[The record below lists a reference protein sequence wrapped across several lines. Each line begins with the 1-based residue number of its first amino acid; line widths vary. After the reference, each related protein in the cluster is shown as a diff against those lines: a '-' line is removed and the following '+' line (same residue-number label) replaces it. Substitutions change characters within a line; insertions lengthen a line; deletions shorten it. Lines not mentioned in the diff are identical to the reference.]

1 MPSQDFT
8 QIPIIDISS
17 PTPQTLSNLR
27 TALTQI
33 GFLYISN
40 HSVSTSTITSLIN
53 ILPDLFA
60 LSPQAKQE
68 IALENSPHFLGYS
81 AAGTETT
88 AGQTDLREQVELA
101 TELGRA
107 PDGAPLYDGLR
118 GPNQWPSGLPELK
131 GVVTRYIEEL
141 TLLGERFLRLVA
153 KALDLPDDIFFS
165 YLSDQH
171 RLKLVHYPASTTSS
185 QGVGPHKDSSGWWT
199 FLLQAS
205 PQVNGLQVLNKSG
218 SWIDVPAIPDTFVVN
233 IGQAFEVVTNGVCKA
248 TAHRVLSSP
257 EERFSV
263 PFFQGVRRDLT
274 RDEAV
279 TLLKEHFERWGE
291 GEEAGEAGAVDN
303 PFFIKM
309 ALELPARR
317 RFTARSGNV
326 YSYIYIP
333 PTSQST
339 TLLFLHGFPS
349 TLTDWV
355 HQIRHFSSEGY
366 GVVAPD
372 LLGYGESSK
381 PSDANAYRLK
391 PMGDE
396 VIELLDHLSLKTIV
410 GIGHDFGATLLS
422 RMATYHPSRWE
433 ALVFL
438 AVGPPKLGTP
448 FDVDMINIMTKQYL
462 GYEMLGYIPWLADFT
477 SQDILEKNVEAAMS
491 LVFCRDREEWETW
504 FHPLGKMEEF
514 ARQDRRLPIAS
525 WYTDDLQKAHL
536 KAFGSNDGYKGVCRW
551 YRMWKD
557 NLFAP
562 DEQGF
567 EDFHISQPVL
577 FIVPSEPEQSATQQ
591 QQMLSSWAPNLQTVK
606 LNTSHWIHIQ
616 APSST
621 NTTIQ
626 NFLTSRRE
634 T

>member
-8 QIPIIDISS
+8 QIPVIDISS

-27 TALTQI
+27 TALTEI

-40 HSVSTSTITSLIN
+40 HSVPTSTITSLIN
-53 ILPDLFA
+53 ILPELFS
-60 LSPQAKQE
+60 LPPEAKQE

-88 AGQTDLREQVELA
+88 AGKADLREQVELA
-101 TELGRA
+101 TELERA

-153 KALDLPDDIFFS
+153 QALDLPEEIFFS

-233 IGQAFEVVTNGVCKA
+233 IGQAFEVVTNGYI
-248 TAHRVLSSP
+248 
-257 EERFSV
+257 
-263 PFFQGVRRDLT
+263 
-274 RDEAV
+274 
-279 TLLKEHFERWGE
+279 
-291 GEEAGEAGAVDN
+291 N
-303 PFFIKM
+303 M
-309 ALELPARR
+309 ALELPARQK
-317 RFTARSGNV
+317 FTAHSGNV
-326 YSYIYIP
+326 YSCIFIP
-333 PTSQST
+333 PTAQST

-355 HQIRHFSSEGY
+355 HQIQHFSSEGY
-366 GVVAPD
+366 GVVALD
-372 LLGYGESSK
+372 LLGYGASSK
-381 PSDANAYRLK
+381 PTDVNAYRLK
-391 PMGDE
+391 PMSDE
-396 VIELLDHLSLKTIV
+396 VIELLDHLDLKTVV

-422 RMATYHPSRWE
+422 RMAAYHPSRWE

-438 AVGPPKLGTP
+438 AVGPPRLGTP
-448 FDVDMINIMTKQYL
+448 FDVDMINTMTKQFL
-462 GYEMLGYIPWLADFT
+462 GYEMLGYVPWLADYR
-477 SQDILEKNVEAAMS
+477 SQELLEKNAEATMS
-491 LVFCRDREEWETW
+491 LMFCRDREEWETW
-504 FHPLGKMEEF
+504 FHPVGKMEEF
-514 ARQDRRLPIAS
+514 VREDRRLPIAL
-525 WYTDDLQKAHL
+525 WYTEDLQKAHL
-536 KAFGSNDGYKGVCRW
+536 KAFGSHDGYKGVCRW

-577 FIVPSEPEQSATQQ
+577 FIVPSEPEQSAAQQ
-591 QQMLSSWAPNLQTVK
+591 QQMLSSWTPNLQTVK

-616 APSST
+616 APSET

>member
-17 PTPQTLSNLR
+17 PTPQTLSHLR

-40 HSVSTSTITSLIN
+40 HSVPTSTITALIN

-60 LSPQAKQE
+60 LSPSAKQE

-88 AGQTDLREQVELA
+88 AGKTDLREQVELA
-101 TELGRA
+101 TELERA
-107 PDGAPLYDGLR
+107 PDDAPLYDGLR

-131 GVVTRYIEEL
+131 HVVTRYIEEM

-248 TAHRVLSSP
+248 TTHRVLSSP

-274 RDEAV
+274 RHEAM
-279 TLLKEHFERWGE
+279 TSLKEHFERWGE
-291 GEEAGEAGAVDN
+291 GEEA
-303 PFFIKM
+303 
-309 ALELPARR
+309 
-317 RFTARSGNV
+317 ARSGNV
-326 YSYIYIP
+326 YSYIFIP

-349 TLTDWV
+349 TLTDWT
-355 HQIRHFSSEGY
+355 HQIQHFSSEGY
-366 GVVAPD
+366 GVAALD

-381 PSDANAYRLK
+381 PTDVNAYRLK
-391 PMGDE
+391 PMGDD
-396 VIELLDHLSLKTIV
+396 VIELLDHLNLKTIV

-422 RMATYHPSRWE
+422 RMAAYYPSRWE
-433 ALVFL
+433 AIVFL

-448 FDVDMINIMTKQYL
+448 FDVDMINTMTKQFL

-477 SQDILEKNVEAAMS
+477 SQEILEKNAEAAMS

-514 ARQDRRLPIAS
+514 VRQDRRLPIAS
-525 WYTDDLQKAHL
+525 WYTQEMQKAHI
-536 KAFGSNDGYKGVCRW
+536 KAFGSEYGYKGVCRW

-557 NLFAP
+557 NLFAA

-591 QQMLSSWAPNLQTVK
+591 QQMISSWAPNLQTIK

-621 NTTIQ
+621 NATIQ
-626 NFLTSRRE
+626 NFLTSSRQ

>member
-8 QIPIIDISS
+8 QIPVIDISS

-27 TALTQI
+27 TALAEI

-40 HSVSTSTITSLIN
+40 HSVPTSTITSLIN
-53 ILPDLFA
+53 ILPELFS
-60 LSPQAKQE
+60 LPPEAKQE

-88 AGQTDLREQVELA
+88 AGKADLREQVELA
-101 TELGRA
+101 TELERA

-153 KALDLPDDIFFS
+153 QALDLPEEIFFS

-233 IGQAFEVVTNGVCKA
+233 IGQAFEVVTNGYI
-248 TAHRVLSSP
+248 
-257 EERFSV
+257 
-263 PFFQGVRRDLT
+263 
-274 RDEAV
+274 
-279 TLLKEHFERWGE
+279 
-291 GEEAGEAGAVDN
+291 N
-303 PFFIKM
+303 M
-309 ALELPARR
+309 ALELPARQK
-317 RFTARSGNV
+317 FTAHSGNV
-326 YSYIYIP
+326 YSCIFIP
-333 PTSQST
+333 PTAQST

-355 HQIRHFSSEGY
+355 HQIQHFSSEGY
-366 GVVAPD
+366 GVVALD

-381 PSDANAYRLK
+381 PTDVNAYRLK
-391 PMGDE
+391 PMSDE
-396 VIELLDHLSLKTIV
+396 VIELLDHLDLKTVV

-422 RMATYHPSRWE
+422 RMAAYHPSRWE

-438 AVGPPKLGTP
+438 AVGPPRLGTP
-448 FDVDMINIMTKQYL
+448 FDVDMINTMTKQFL
-462 GYEMLGYIPWLADFT
+462 GYEMLGYIPWLADYR
-477 SQDILEKNVEAAMS
+477 SQEILEKNAEAAMS
-491 LVFCRDREEWETW
+491 LMFCRDREEWETW
-504 FHPLGKMEEF
+504 FHPVGKMDEF
-514 ARQDRRLPIAS
+514 VREDRRLPIAL
-525 WYTDDLQKAHL
+525 WYTEDLQKAHL
-536 KAFGSNDGYKGVCRW
+536 KAFGSHDGYKGVCRW

-562 DEQGF
+562 DDQGF

-577 FIVPSEPEQSATQQ
+577 FIVPSEPEQSAAQQ
-591 QQMLSSWAPNLQTVK
+591 QQMLSSWTPNLQTVK

-616 APSST
+616 APSET

>member
-17 PTPQTLSNLR
+17 PTSQTLSNLR
-27 TALTQI
+27 TALTDI

-40 HSVSTSTITSLIN
+40 HSVPPSTITSLID
-53 ILPDLFA
+53 ILPNLFA
-60 LSPQAKQE
+60 LSPEAKQE
-68 IALENSPHFLGYS
+68 IALEKSPHFLGYS

-88 AGQTDLREQVELA
+88 AGKTDLREQVELA
-101 TELGRA
+101 TELERA
-107 PDGAPLYDGLR
+107 PRGAPLYDGLR
-118 GPNQWPSGLPELK
+118 GPNQWPNALPELK

-153 KALDLPDDIFFS
+153 RALDLPDDIFFS

-205 PQVNGLQVLNKSG
+205 PEVNGLQVLNKSG

-233 IGQAFEVVTNGVCKA
+233 IGQAFEVVTNG
-248 TAHRVLSSP
+248 
-257 EERFSV
+257 
-263 PFFQGVRRDLT
+263 D
-274 RDEAV
+274 
-279 TLLKEHFERWGE
+279 
-291 GEEAGEAGAVDN
+291 
-303 PFFIKM
+303 IKM
-309 ALELPARR
+309 ALELPARQ

-326 YSYIYIP
+326 YSYIFIP

-366 GVVAPD
+366 GVVALD

-381 PSDANAYRLK
+381 PTDVNAYRLK
-391 PMGDE
+391 PMSDE
-396 VIELLDHLSLKTIV
+396 VIELLDHLNLKTIV

-422 RMATYHPSRWE
+422 RMAAYHPSRWE

-448 FDVDMINIMTKQYL
+448 FDVDMINTMTKQFL
-462 GYEMLGYIPWLADFT
+462 GYEMLGYIPWLAEYS
-477 SQDILEKNVEAAMS
+477 SQEILEKNAEAAMS
-491 LVFCRDREEWETW
+491 LMFCRDREEWEAW

-514 ARQDRRLPIAS
+514 VRQDRRLPIAS
-525 WYTDDLQKAHL
+525 WYTQDLQKAHL
-536 KAFGSNDGYKGVCRW
+536 KAFGSTDGYKGVRRW

-557 NLFAP
+557 NLFAL

-577 FIVPSEPEQSATQQ
+577 FIVPSEPEQSAAQQ
-591 QQMLSSWAPNLQTVK
+591 QQMISSWSTNLQTVK

-616 APSST
+616 APSET

>member
-17 PTPQTLSNLR
+17 PTPQTLSSLR
-27 TALTQI
+27 TALTDI

-40 HSVSTSTITSLIN
+40 HSVPTSTITSLIN

-60 LSPQAKQE
+60 LSPEAKQE

-81 AAGTETT
+81 TAGTETT
-88 AGQTDLREQVELA
+88 AGKTDLREQVELA
-101 TELGRA
+101 TELEIA
-107 PDGAPLYDGLR
+107 PDDAPLYDGLR
-118 GPNQWPSGLPELK
+118 GPNQWPTALPELK
-131 GVVTRYIEEL
+131 GVVTRYIKEL

-153 KALDLPDDIFFS
+153 RALDLPDDIFFS

-248 TAHRVLSSP
+248 TTHRVLSSP

-274 RDEAV
+274 RSEAM
-279 TLLKEHFERWGE
+279 TSLKEHFERWGE
-291 GEEAGEAGAVDN
+291 
-303 PFFIKM
+303 
-309 ALELPARR
+309 
-317 RFTARSGNV
+317 ARSGNV
-326 YSYIYIP
+326 YSYIFIP
-333 PTSQST
+333 PISQST

-355 HQIRHFSSEGY
+355 HQIQHFSSEGY
-366 GVVAPD
+366 GIVALD

-381 PSDANAYRLK
+381 PTDVYAYRLK
-391 PMGDE
+391 PMSDE
-396 VIELLDHLSLKTIV
+396 VIELLDYLNLKTIV

-422 RMATYHPSRWE
+422 RMAAYHPSRWE
-433 ALVFL
+433 ALAFL

-448 FDVDMINIMTKQYL
+448 FDVDMINTMTKQFL
-462 GYEMLGYIPWLADFT
+462 GYEMLGYIPWLAEYS
-477 SQDILEKNVEAAMS
+477 SQETLEKNAEAAMS
-491 LVFCRDREEWETW
+491 LLFCRDREEWESW

-514 ARQDRRLPIAS
+514 VRQDRRLPIAS
-525 WYTDDLQKAHL
+525 WYTEDLQKAHL

-551 YRMWKD
+551 YRMWID

-567 EDFHISQPVL
+567 EDFHIS
-577 FIVPSEPEQSATQQ
+577 
-591 QQMLSSWAPNLQTVK
+591 
-606 LNTSHWIHIQ
+606 
-616 APSST
+616 
-621 NTTIQ
+621 
-626 NFLTSRRE
+626 
-634 T
+634 

>member
-17 PTPQTLSNLR
+17 PTPQTLSSLR
-27 TALTQI
+27 TALTDI

-40 HSVSTSTITSLIN
+40 HSVPTSTITSLIN

-60 LSPQAKQE
+60 LSPEAKQE

-81 AAGTETT
+81 TAGTETT
-88 AGQTDLREQVELA
+88 AGKTDLREQVELA
-101 TELGRA
+101 TELEIA
-107 PDGAPLYDGLR
+107 PDDAPLYDGLR
-118 GPNQWPSGLPELK
+118 GPNQWPTALPELK

-153 KALDLPDDIFFS
+153 RALDLPDDIFFS

-248 TAHRVLSSP
+248 TTHRVLSSP

-274 RDEAV
+274 RSEAM
-279 TLLKEHFERWGE
+279 TSLKEHFERWGE
-291 GEEAGEAGAVDN
+291 
-303 PFFIKM
+303 
-309 ALELPARR
+309 
-317 RFTARSGNV
+317 ARSGNV
-326 YSYIYIP
+326 YSYIFIP
-333 PTSQST
+333 PISQST

-355 HQIRHFSSEGY
+355 HQIQHFSSEGY
-366 GVVAPD
+366 GIVALD

-381 PSDANAYRLK
+381 PTDVYAYRLK
-391 PMGDE
+391 PMSDE
-396 VIELLDHLSLKTIV
+396 VIELLDYLNLKTIV

-422 RMATYHPSRWE
+422 RMAAYHPSRWE
-433 ALVFL
+433 ALAFL

-448 FDVDMINIMTKQYL
+448 FDVDMINTMTKQFL
-462 GYEMLGYIPWLADFT
+462 GYEMLGYIPWLAEYS
-477 SQDILEKNVEAAMS
+477 SQETLEKNAEAAMS
-491 LVFCRDREEWETW
+491 LLFCRDREEWESW

-514 ARQDRRLPIAS
+514 VRQDRRLPIAS
-525 WYTDDLQKAHL
+525 WYTEDLQKAHL

-551 YRMWKD
+551 YRMWID

-567 EDFHISQPVL
+567 EDFHIS
-577 FIVPSEPEQSATQQ
+577 
-591 QQMLSSWAPNLQTVK
+591 
-606 LNTSHWIHIQ
+606 
-616 APSST
+616 
-621 NTTIQ
+621 
-626 NFLTSRRE
+626 
-634 T
+634 

>member
-1 MPSQDFT
+1 MPSQEFT
-8 QIPIIDISS
+8 QIPVIDISS

-27 TALTQI
+27 TALTEI

-40 HSVSTSTITSLIN
+40 HSVPTSTITSLIN
-53 ILPDLFA
+53 ILPELFS
-60 LSPQAKQE
+60 LPPEAKQE

-88 AGQTDLREQVELA
+88 AGKADLREQVELA
-101 TELGRA
+101 TELERA

-153 KALDLPDDIFFS
+153 QALDLPEEIFFS

-233 IGQAFEVVTNGVCKA
+233 IGQAFEVVTNGICKA
-248 TAHRVLSSP
+248 TTHRYI
-257 EERFSV
+257 
-263 PFFQGVRRDLT
+263 
-274 RDEAV
+274 
-279 TLLKEHFERWGE
+279 
-291 GEEAGEAGAVDN
+291 N
-303 PFFIKM
+303 M
-309 ALELPARR
+309 ALELPARQK
-317 RFTARSGNV
+317 FTAHSGNV
-326 YSYIYIP
+326 YSCIFIP
-333 PTSQST
+333 PTAQST

-349 TLTDWV
+349 TLTDCV
-355 HQIRHFSSEGY
+355 HQIQHFSSEGY
-366 GVVAPD
+366 GVVALD

-381 PSDANAYRLK
+381 PTDVNAYRLK
-391 PMGDE
+391 PMSDE
-396 VIELLDHLSLKTIV
+396 VIELLDHLDLKTV
-410 GIGHDFGATLLS
+410 AGIGHDFGATLLS
-422 RMATYHPSRWE
+422 RMAAYHPSRWE

-438 AVGPPKLGTP
+438 AVGPPRLGTP
-448 FDVDMINIMTKQYL
+448 FDVDMINTMTKQFL
-462 GYEMLGYIPWLADFT
+462 GYEMLGYIPWLADYR
-477 SQDILEKNVEAAMS
+477 SQELLEKNAEATMS
-491 LVFCRDREEWETW
+491 LMFCRNREAWETW

-514 ARQDRRLPIAS
+514 VREDRRLPIAS
-525 WYTDDLQKAHL
+525 WYTEDLQKAHL
-536 KAFGSNDGYKGVCRW
+536 KAFGSHDGYKGVCRW

-577 FIVPSEPEQSATQQ
+577 FIVPSEPEQSAAQQ
-591 QQMLSSWAPNLQTVK
+591 QQMLSSWTPNLQTVK
-606 LNTSHWIHIQ
+606 LNTSHWVHIQ
-616 APSST
+616 APSET

>member
-17 PTPQTLSNLR
+17 PTPQTLSHLR

-40 HSVSTSTITSLIN
+40 HSVPTSTITALIN

-60 LSPQAKQE
+60 LSPQTKQE

-88 AGQTDLREQVELA
+88 AGKADLREQVELA
-101 TELGRA
+101 TELERA
-107 PDGAPLYDGLR
+107 PLDAPLYDGLR
-118 GPNQWPSGLPELK
+118 GPNQWPSALPELR
-131 GVVTRYIEEL
+131 GVVTRYIEEM

-233 IGQAFEVVTNGVCKA
+233 IGQAFEVVTNG
-248 TAHRVLSSP
+248 
-257 EERFSV
+257 FS
-263 PFFQGVRRDLT
+263 
-274 RDEAV
+274 
-279 TLLKEHFERWGE
+279 
-291 GEEAGEAGAVDN
+291 
-303 PFFIKM
+303 KM
-309 ALELPARR
+309 ALELPARQT
-317 RFTARSGNV
+317 FTARSGNV
-326 YSYIYIP
+326 YSYIFIP

-355 HQIRHFSSEGY
+355 HQIQHFSSEGY
-366 GVVAPD
+366 GVIALD

-381 PSDANAYRLK
+381 PTDVHAYRLK
-391 PMGDE
+391 SMGDE
-396 VIELLDHLSLKTIV
+396 VIELLDHLNLKTIV

-422 RMATYHPSRWE
+422 RMAAYHPSRWE

-448 FDVDMINIMTKQYL
+448 FDVDMINTMTKQFL

-477 SQDILEKNVEAAMS
+477 TQEILEKNAETAMS

-514 ARQDRRLPIAS
+514 VRQDRRLPIAS

-536 KAFGSNDGYKGVCRW
+536 KAFGTNDGYKGVCRW

-567 EDFHISQPVL
+567 EDFHISQLVL
-577 FIVPSEPEQSATQQ
+577 FIVPSEPEQSAAQQ
-591 QQMLSSWAPNLQTVK
+591 QQMLSSWAPQLQTVK

-616 APSST
+616 APAGT

>member
-8 QIPIIDISS
+8 QIPVIDISS

-27 TALTQI
+27 TALTEI

-40 HSVSTSTITSLIN
+40 HSVPTSTITSLIN
-53 ILPDLFA
+53 ILPELFS
-60 LSPQAKQE
+60 LPPEAKQE

-88 AGQTDLREQVELA
+88 AGKADLREQVELA
-101 TELGRA
+101 TELERA

-153 KALDLPDDIFFS
+153 QALDLPEEIFFS

-218 SWIDVPAIPDTFVVN
+218 SWIDVPALPDTFVVN
-233 IGQAFEVVTNGVCKA
+233 IGQAFEVVTNGY
-248 TAHRVLSSP
+248 
-257 EERFSV
+257 
-263 PFFQGVRRDLT
+263 
-274 RDEAV
+274 
-279 TLLKEHFERWGE
+279 
-291 GEEAGEAGAVDN
+291 
-303 PFFIKM
+303 IKM
-309 ALELPARR
+309 ALELPARQK
-317 RFTARSGNV
+317 FTDHSGNV
-326 YSYIYIP
+326 YSCIFIP
-333 PTSQST
+333 PTAQST

-355 HQIRHFSSEGY
+355 HQIQHFSSEGY
-366 GVVAPD
+366 GVVALD

-381 PSDANAYRLK
+381 PTDVNAYRLK
-391 PMGDE
+391 PMSDE
-396 VIELLDHLSLKTIV
+396 VIELLDHLDLKTV
-410 GIGHDFGATLLS
+410 AGIGHDFGATLLS
-422 RMATYHPSRWE
+422 RMAAYHPSRWE

-438 AVGPPKLGTP
+438 AVGPPRLGTP
-448 FDVDMINIMTKQYL
+448 FDVDMINTMTKQFL
-462 GYEMLGYIPWLADFT
+462 GYEMLGYIPWLADYR
-477 SQDILEKNVEAAMS
+477 SQELLEKNAEATMS
-491 LVFCRDREEWETW
+491 LMFCRDREEWETW

-514 ARQDRRLPIAS
+514 VREDRRLPIAS
-525 WYTDDLQKAHL
+525 WYTEDLQKAHL
-536 KAFGSNDGYKGVCRW
+536 KAFGSHDGYKGVCRW

-577 FIVPSEPEQSATQQ
+577 FIVPSEPEQSAAQQ
-591 QQMLSSWAPNLQTVK
+591 QQMLSSWTPNLQTVK
-606 LNTSHWIHIQ
+606 LNTSHWVHIQ
-616 APSST
+616 APSET

>member
-8 QIPIIDISS
+8 QIPVIDISS

-27 TALTQI
+27 TALAEI

-40 HSVSTSTITSLIN
+40 HSVPTSTITSLVN
-53 ILPDLFA
+53 ILPELFS
-60 LSPQAKQE
+60 LPPEAKQE

-88 AGQTDLREQVELA
+88 AGKADLREQVELA
-101 TELGRA
+101 TELERA

-153 KALDLPDDIFFS
+153 QALDLPEEIFFS

-233 IGQAFEVVTNGVCKA
+233 IGQAFEVVTNGICKA
-248 TAHRVLSSP
+248 TTHR
-257 EERFSV
+257 
-263 PFFQGVRRDLT
+263 
-274 RDEAV
+274 
-279 TLLKEHFERWGE
+279 K
-291 GEEAGEAGAVDN
+291 
-303 PFFIKM
+303 
-309 ALELPARR
+309 
-317 RFTARSGNV
+317 FTAHSGNV
-326 YSYIYIP
+326 YSCIFIP
-333 PTSQST
+333 PTAQST

-355 HQIRHFSSEGY
+355 HQIQHFSSEGY
-366 GVVAPD
+366 GVVALD

-381 PSDANAYRLK
+381 PTDVNAHRLK
-391 PMGDE
+391 PMSDE
-396 VIELLDHLSLKTIV
+396 VIELLDHLDLKTVV

-422 RMATYHPSRWE
+422 RMAAYHPSRWE

-438 AVGPPKLGTP
+438 AVGPPRLGTP
-448 FDVDMINIMTKQYL
+448 FDVDMINTMTKQFL
-462 GYEMLGYIPWLADFT
+462 GYEMLGYIPWLADYR
-477 SQDILEKNVEAAMS
+477 SQEILEKNAEAAMS
-491 LVFCRDREEWETW
+491 LMFCRDREEWETW
-504 FHPLGKMEEF
+504 FHPVGKMDDFVRE
-514 ARQDRRLPIAS
+514 DRRLPIAL
-525 WYTDDLQKAHL
+525 WYTEDLQKAHL
-536 KAFGSNDGYKGVCRW
+536 KAFGSHDGYKGVCRW

-577 FIVPSEPEQSATQQ
+577 FIVPSEPEQSAAQQ
-591 QQMLSSWAPNLQTVK
+591 QQMLSSWTPNLQTVK

-616 APSST
+616 APSET

>member
-8 QIPIIDISS
+8 QIPVIDISS

-27 TALTQI
+27 TALAEI

-40 HSVSTSTITSLIN
+40 HSVPTSTITSLVN
-53 ILPDLFA
+53 ILPELFS
-60 LSPQAKQE
+60 LPPEAKQE

-88 AGQTDLREQVELA
+88 AGKADLREQVELA
-101 TELGRA
+101 TELERA

-153 KALDLPDDIFFS
+153 QALDLPEEIFFS

-233 IGQAFEVVTNGVCKA
+233 IGQAFEVVTNGKF
-248 TAHRVLSSP
+248 TAH
-257 EERFSV
+257 
-263 PFFQGVRRDLT
+263 
-274 RDEAV
+274 
-279 TLLKEHFERWGE
+279 
-291 GEEAGEAGAVDN
+291 
-303 PFFIKM
+303 
-309 ALELPARR
+309 
-317 RFTARSGNV
+317 SGNV
-326 YSYIYIP
+326 YSCIFIP
-333 PTSQST
+333 PTAQST

-355 HQIRHFSSEGY
+355 HQIQHFSSEGY
-366 GVVAPD
+366 GVVALD

-381 PSDANAYRLK
+381 PTDVNAHRLK
-391 PMGDE
+391 PMSDE
-396 VIELLDHLSLKTIV
+396 VIELLDHLDLKTVV

-422 RMATYHPSRWE
+422 RMAAYHPSRWE

-438 AVGPPKLGTP
+438 AVGPPRLGTP
-448 FDVDMINIMTKQYL
+448 FDVDMINTMTKQFL
-462 GYEMLGYIPWLADFT
+462 GYEMLGYIPWLADYR
-477 SQDILEKNVEAAMS
+477 SQEILEKNAEAAMS
-491 LVFCRDREEWETW
+491 LMFCRDREEWETW
-504 FHPLGKMEEF
+504 FHPVGKMDEF
-514 ARQDRRLPIAS
+514 VREDRRLPIAL
-525 WYTDDLQKAHL
+525 WYTEDLQKAHL
-536 KAFGSNDGYKGVCRW
+536 KAFGSHDGYKGVCRW

-577 FIVPSEPEQSATQQ
+577 FIVPSEPEQSAAQQ
-591 QQMLSSWAPNLQTVK
+591 QQMLSSWTPNLQTVK

-616 APSST
+616 APSET

>member
-17 PTPQTLSNLR
+17 PTPKTLSNLR
-27 TALTQI
+27 TALTDI

-40 HSVSTSTITSLIN
+40 HSVPPSTITSLID

-60 LSPQAKQE
+60 LSPEAKQE
-68 IALENSPHFLGYS
+68 FALEKSPHFLGYS

-88 AGQTDLREQVELA
+88 AGKTDLREQVELA
-101 TELGRA
+101 TELERA
-107 PDGAPLYDGLR
+107 SHGAPLYDGLR
-118 GPNQWPSGLPELK
+118 GPNQWPNALPELK

-141 TLLGERFLRLVA
+141 TLLGEQFLRLVA
-153 KALDLPDDIFFS
+153 RALDLPDDIFFS

-205 PQVNGLQVLNKSG
+205 PEVNGLQVLNKSG

-233 IGQAFEVVTNGVCKA
+233 IGQAFEVVTNGD
-248 TAHRVLSSP
+248 T
-257 EERFSV
+257 
-263 PFFQGVRRDLT
+263 
-274 RDEAV
+274 
-279 TLLKEHFERWGE
+279 
-291 GEEAGEAGAVDN
+291 
-303 PFFIKM
+303 KM
-309 ALELPARR
+309 ALELPARQ
-317 RFTARSGNV
+317 RFTVRSGNV
-326 YSYIYIP
+326 YSYIFNP

-355 HQIRHFSSEGY
+355 HQICHFSSEGY
-366 GVVAPD
+366 GVVALD

-381 PSDANAYRLK
+381 PTDVNAYRLK

-396 VIELLDHLSLKTIV
+396 VIELLDHLNLKTIV

-422 RMATYHPSRWE
+422 RMVAYHPSRWE

-448 FDVDMINIMTKQYL
+448 FDVDMINTMTKQFL
-462 GYEMLGYIPWLADFT
+462 GYEMLGYIPWLADYS
-477 SQDILEKNVEAAMS
+477 SQEILEKNAEAAMS
-491 LVFCRDREEWETW
+491 LVFCRDREEWEAW

-514 ARQDRRLPIAS
+514 VRQDRRLPIAS
-525 WYTDDLQKAHL
+525 WYTHDLQKAHL
-536 KAFGSNDGYKGVCRW
+536 KAFGSTDGYKGVCRW

-567 EDFHISQPVL
+567 EDFYISQPVL
-577 FIVPSEPEQSATQQ
+577 FIVPSEPEQSAAQQ
-591 QQMLSSWAPNLQTVK
+591 QQMISSWAANLQTVK

-616 APSST
+616 APSET

-634 T
+634 A

>member
-8 QIPIIDISS
+8 QIPIIDLSS
-17 PTPQTLSNLR
+17 STPQTLSNLR
-27 TALTQI
+27 TALTEI

-40 HSVSTSTITSLIN
+40 HSVPTSTITSLIN
-53 ILPDLFA
+53 ILPQLFS
-60 LSPQAKQE
+60 LSAEAKQE

-88 AGQTDLREQVELA
+88 AGKADLREQVEHA
-101 TELGRA
+101 TELVKA
-107 PDGAPLYDGLR
+107 PDDAPLYDRLK
-118 GPNQWPSGLPELK
+118 GPNQWPSALPELK
-131 GVVTRYIEEL
+131 TVVTRYIEEL
-141 TLLGERFLRLVA
+141 TLLGERLLRLVA
-153 KALDLPDDIFFS
+153 RALDLPEEVFFS

-205 PQVNGLQVLNKSG
+205 PEVNGLQVLNKSG

-233 IGQAFEVVTNGVCKA
+233 IGQAFEVVTNG
-248 TAHRVLSSP
+248 
-257 EERFSV
+257 
-263 PFFQGVRRDLT
+263 
-274 RDEAV
+274 
-279 TLLKEHFERWGE
+279 
-291 GEEAGEAGAVDN
+291 
-303 PFFIKM
+303 M
-309 ALELPARR
+309 ALELPARQT
-317 RFTARSGNV
+317 FTALSGNV
-326 YSYIYIP
+326 YSYTFIP
-333 PTSQST
+333 PTSQPT

-349 TLTDWV
+349 TLTDWI

-366 GVVAPD
+366 GVVALD

-381 PSDANAYRLK
+381 PTDVNAYRLK
-391 PMGDE
+391 PMSDE
-396 VIELLDHLSLKTIV
+396 VIELLDHLNLKTVV

-422 RMATYHPSRWE
+422 RMAAYYPSRWE
-433 ALVFL
+433 SLVFL

-448 FDVDMINIMTKQYL
+448 FDVDMINTITKQFL
-462 GYEMLGYIPWLADFT
+462 GYEMLGYIPWLADFS
-477 SQDILEKNVEAAMS
+477 SQQILEKNAEAAMS

-514 ARQDRRLPIAS
+514 VRDDHRLPIAS
-525 WYTDDLQKAHL
+525 WYTDDLQQAHI
-536 KAFGSNDGYKGVCRW
+536 KAFGSTDGYKGVCRW

-562 DEQGF
+562 DEKGF
-567 EDFHISQPVL
+567 EDFQITQPVL
-577 FIVPSEPEQSATQQ
+577 FIVPSEPKQSATQQ
-591 QQMLSSWAPNLQTVK
+591 QQMISSWTPHLQTVT

-616 APSST
+616 QPSET

-626 NFLTSRRE
+626 IFLTSRRE

>member
-1 MPSQDFT
+1 MPSQEFT
-8 QIPIIDISS
+8 QIPVIDISS

-27 TALTQI
+27 TALTEI

-40 HSVSTSTITSLIN
+40 HSVPTSTITSLIN
-53 ILPDLFA
+53 ILPELFS
-60 LSPQAKQE
+60 LPPEAKQE

-88 AGQTDLREQVELA
+88 AGKADLREQVELA
-101 TELGRA
+101 TELERA

-153 KALDLPDDIFFS
+153 QALDLPEEIFFS

-218 SWIDVPAIPDTFVVN
+218 SWIDVPALPDTFVVN
-233 IGQAFEVVTNGVCKA
+233 IGQAFEVVTNGY
-248 TAHRVLSSP
+248 
-257 EERFSV
+257 
-263 PFFQGVRRDLT
+263 
-274 RDEAV
+274 
-279 TLLKEHFERWGE
+279 
-291 GEEAGEAGAVDN
+291 
-303 PFFIKM
+303 IKM
-309 ALELPARR
+309 ALELPARQK
-317 RFTARSGNV
+317 FTAHSGNV
-326 YSYIYIP
+326 YSCIFIP
-333 PTSQST
+333 PTAQST

-355 HQIRHFSSEGY
+355 HQIQHFSSEGY
-366 GVVAPD
+366 GVVALD

-381 PSDANAYRLK
+381 PTDVNAYRLK
-391 PMGDE
+391 PMSDE
-396 VIELLDHLSLKTIV
+396 VIELLDHLDLKTV
-410 GIGHDFGATLLS
+410 AGIGHDFGATLLS
-422 RMATYHPSRWE
+422 RMAAYHPSRWE

-438 AVGPPKLGTP
+438 AVGPPRLGTP
-448 FDVDMINIMTKQYL
+448 FDVDMINTMTKQFL
-462 GYEMLGYIPWLADFT
+462 GYEMLGYIPWLADYR
-477 SQDILEKNVEAAMS
+477 SQELLEKNAEATMS
-491 LVFCRDREEWETW
+491 LMFCRDREEWETW

-514 ARQDRRLPIAS
+514 VREDRRLPIAS
-525 WYTDDLQKAHL
+525 WYTEDLQKAHL
-536 KAFGSNDGYKGVCRW
+536 KAFGSHDGYKGVCRW

-577 FIVPSEPEQSATQQ
+577 FIVPSEPEQSAAQQ
-591 QQMLSSWAPNLQTVK
+591 QQMLSSWTPNLQTVK
-606 LNTSHWIHIQ
+606 LNTSHWVHIQ
-616 APSST
+616 APSET

>member
-1 MPSQDFT
+1 MPFQDFT

-27 TALTQI
+27 TALTDI

-40 HSVSTSTITSLIN
+40 HSVPSSTISSLIN
-53 ILPDLFA
+53 ILPNLFA

-88 AGQTDLREQVELA
+88 AGKADLREQVELA
-101 TELGRA
+101 TELDKA
-107 PDGAPLYDGLR
+107 PDDAPLYDGLR
-118 GPNQWPSGLPELK
+118 GPNQWPTGLPELK

-218 SWIDVPAIPDTFVVN
+218 AWIDVPAIPDTFVVN
-233 IGQAFEVVTNGVCKA
+233 IGQAFEVVTNGVCRA
-248 TAHRVLSSP
+248 TTHRVLSSP

-274 RDEAV
+274 RHEAM
-279 TLLKEHFERWGE
+279 TSLKEHFERWGE

-303 PFFIKM
+303 PFFSKM
-309 ALELPARR
+309 TLKLPARQ

-326 YSYIYIP
+326 YSYIFIP
-333 PTSQST
+333 PTTQST

-366 GVVAPD
+366 GGVALD

-381 PSDANAYRLK
+381 PSDVNTYRLK

-396 VIELLDHLSLKTIV
+396 VIELLDRLDLKTLV

-422 RMATYHPSRWE
+422 RMAAYHPSRWE

-448 FDVDMINIMTKQYL
+448 FDVDMINTMTKQFL
-462 GYEMLGYIPWLADFT
+462 GYEMLGYIPWLADFN
-477 SQDILEKNVEAAMS
+477 SQDILEKNAEAAMS

-514 ARQDRRLPIAS
+514 VRQDRRLPIAS

-536 KAFGSNDGYKGVCRW
+536 KAFGSDDGYKGVCRW

-557 NLFAP
+557 NLFAA

-577 FIVPSEPEQSATQQ
+577 FIVPSEPSQSATQQ
-591 QQMLSSWAPNLQTVK
+591 QQMLSSWAPNLQAVK
-606 LNTSHWIHIQ
+606 LDTSHWIHIQ
-616 APSST
+616 APSET

-626 NFLTSRRE
+626 NFLTSRRQ

>member
-1 MPSQDFT
+1 MHSQDFT

-27 TALTQI
+27 TALTDI

-40 HSVSTSTITSLIN
+40 HSVPPSTITSLID

-60 LSPQAKQE
+60 LSPEAKQE
-68 IALENSPHFLGYS
+68 IALEKSPHFLGYS

-88 AGQTDLREQVELA
+88 AGKTDLREQVELA
-101 TELGRA
+101 TELERA

-118 GPNQWPSGLPELK
+118 GPNQWPNALPELK

-153 KALDLPDDIFFS
+153 RALDLPDDIFFS

-205 PQVNGLQVLNKSG
+205 PEVNGLQVLNKSG

-248 TAHRVLSSP
+248 TTHRVLSSP
-257 EERFSV
+257 KERFSI

-274 RDEAV
+274 RDEAM
-279 TLLKEHFERWGE
+279 TSLKEHFERWGE

-303 PFFIKM
+303 PFDTKM
-309 ALELPARR
+309 APELPARQT
-317 RFTARSGNV
+317 FTAPSGNV
-326 YSYIYIP
+326 YSYIFIP

-349 TLTDWV
+349 SLTDWV
-355 HQIRHFSSEGY
+355 HQICHFSSEGY
-366 GVVAPD
+366 GVVALD

-381 PSDANAYRLK
+381 PTDVNAYRLK

-396 VIELLDHLSLKTIV
+396 VIELLDHLNLKTIV

-422 RMATYHPSRWE
+422 RMAAYHPSRWE

-448 FDVDMINIMTKQYL
+448 FDVDMINTMTKQFL
-462 GYEMLGYIPWLADFT
+462 GYEMLGYIPWLADFR
-477 SQDILEKNVEAAMS
+477 SQEILEKNAEAVMS
-491 LVFCRDREEWETW
+491 LMFCRDREEWEAW

-514 ARQDRRLPIAS
+514 VRQNRRLPIAS
-525 WYTDDLQKAHL
+525 WYTQDLQKAHL
-536 KAFGSNDGYKGVCRW
+536 KAFGSTDGYKGVCRW

-567 EDFHISQPVL
+567 EEFHISQPVL
-577 FIVPSEPEQSATQQ
+577 FIVPSEPEQSAAQQ
-591 QQMLSSWAPNLQTVK
+591 QQMISSWSTNLQTVK
-606 LNTSHWIHIQ
+606 LNTNHWIHIQ
-616 APSST
+616 APSET

>member
-8 QIPIIDISS
+8 QIPVIDISS

-27 TALTQI
+27 TALTEI

-40 HSVSTSTITSLIN
+40 HSVPTSTITSLIN
-53 ILPDLFA
+53 ILPELFS
-60 LSPQAKQE
+60 LPPEAKQE

-88 AGQTDLREQVELA
+88 AGKADLREQVELA
-101 TELGRA
+101 MELERA

-153 KALDLPDDIFFS
+153 QALDLPEEIFFS

-233 IGQAFEVVTNGVCKA
+233 IGQAFEVVTNGYI
-248 TAHRVLSSP
+248 
-257 EERFSV
+257 
-263 PFFQGVRRDLT
+263 
-274 RDEAV
+274 
-279 TLLKEHFERWGE
+279 
-291 GEEAGEAGAVDN
+291 N
-303 PFFIKM
+303 M
-309 ALELPARR
+309 ALELPARQE
-317 RFTARSGNV
+317 FTAHSGNV
-326 YSYIYIP
+326 YSCIFIP
-333 PTSQST
+333 PTAQST

-355 HQIRHFSSEGY
+355 HQIQHFSSEGY
-366 GVVAPD
+366 GVVALD

-381 PSDANAYRLK
+381 PTDVNAYRLK
-391 PMGDE
+391 PMSDE
-396 VIELLDHLSLKTIV
+396 VIELLDHLDLKTV
-410 GIGHDFGATLLS
+410 AGIGHDFGATLLS
-422 RMATYHPSRWE
+422 RMAAYHPSRWE

-438 AVGPPKLGTP
+438 AVGPPRLGTP
-448 FDVDMINIMTKQYL
+448 FDVDMINTMTKQFL
-462 GYEMLGYIPWLADFT
+462 GYEMLGYIPWLADYR
-477 SQDILEKNVEAAMS
+477 SQEILEKNAEAAMS
-491 LVFCRDREEWETW
+491 LMFCRDREEWETW
-504 FHPLGKMEEF
+504 FHPVGKMDEF
-514 ARQDRRLPIAS
+514 VREDRRLPIAL
-525 WYTDDLQKAHL
+525 WYTEDLQKAHL
-536 KAFGSNDGYKGVCRW
+536 KAFGSHDGYKGVCRW

-557 NLFAP
+557 NLFGP

-577 FIVPSEPEQSATQQ
+577 FIVPSEPEQSAAQQ
-591 QQMLSSWAPNLQTVK
+591 QQMLSSWTPNLQTVK

-616 APSST
+616 APSET

>member
-17 PTPQTLSNLR
+17 PTPQTLSSLR
-27 TALTQI
+27 TALTDI

-40 HSVSTSTITSLIN
+40 HSVPTSTITSLIN

-60 LSPQAKQE
+60 LSPEAKQE

-81 AAGTETT
+81 TAGTETT
-88 AGQTDLREQVELA
+88 AGKTDLREQVELA
-101 TELGRA
+101 TELEIA
-107 PDGAPLYDGLR
+107 PDDAPLYDGLR
-118 GPNQWPSGLPELK
+118 GPNQWPTALPELK

-153 KALDLPDDIFFS
+153 RALDLPDDIFFS

-248 TAHRVLSSP
+248 TTHRVLSSP

-274 RDEAV
+274 RSEAM
-279 TLLKEHFERWGE
+279 TSLKEHFERWGE
-291 GEEAGEAGAVDN
+291 GEEA
-303 PFFIKM
+303 
-309 ALELPARR
+309 
-317 RFTARSGNV
+317 ARSGNV
-326 YSYIYIP
+326 YSYIFIP
-333 PTSQST
+333 PISQST

-355 HQIRHFSSEGY
+355 HQIQHFSSEGY
-366 GVVAPD
+366 GIVALD

-381 PSDANAYRLK
+381 PTDVYAYRLK
-391 PMGDE
+391 PMSDE
-396 VIELLDHLSLKTIV
+396 VIELLDYLNLKTIV

-422 RMATYHPSRWE
+422 RMAAYHPSRWE
-433 ALVFL
+433 ALAFL

-448 FDVDMINIMTKQYL
+448 FDVDMINTMTKQFL
-462 GYEMLGYIPWLADFT
+462 GYEMLGYIPWLAEYS
-477 SQDILEKNVEAAMS
+477 SQETLEKNAEAAMS
-491 LVFCRDREEWETW
+491 LLFCRDREEWESW

-514 ARQDRRLPIAS
+514 VRQDRRLPIAS
-525 WYTDDLQKAHL
+525 WYTEDLQKAHL

-551 YRMWKD
+551 YRMWID

-567 EDFHISQPVL
+567 EDFHIS
-577 FIVPSEPEQSATQQ
+577 
-591 QQMLSSWAPNLQTVK
+591 
-606 LNTSHWIHIQ
+606 
-616 APSST
+616 
-621 NTTIQ
+621 
-626 NFLTSRRE
+626 
-634 T
+634 

>member
-27 TALTQI
+27 TALTDI

-40 HSVSTSTITSLIN
+40 HSVPTSTITFLIN

-60 LSPQAKQE
+60 LSPEAKRE

-88 AGQTDLREQVELA
+88 AGKTDLREQVELA
-101 TELGRA
+101 TELERA
-107 PDGAPLYDGLR
+107 PHGAPLYDGLR
-118 GPNQWPSGLPELK
+118 GPNQWPNALPELK

-248 TAHRVLSSP
+248 TTHRVLSSP

-274 RDEAV
+274 RDEAM
-279 TLLKEHFERWGE
+279 TSLKEHFERWGE
-291 GEEAGEAGAVDN
+291 GEEA
-303 PFFIKM
+303 
-309 ALELPARR
+309 
-317 RFTARSGNV
+317 ARSDNV
-326 YSYIYIP
+326 YSYIFIP

-355 HQIRHFSSEGY
+355 HQIQHFSSEGY
-366 GVVAPD
+366 GVVALD

-381 PSDANAYRLK
+381 PTDVNAYRLK

-396 VIELLDHLSLKTIV
+396 VIELLDNLNLKTIV

-422 RMATYHPSRWE
+422 RMAAYHPSRWD

-448 FDVDMINIMTKQYL
+448 FDVDMINTMTKQFL

-477 SQDILEKNVEAAMS
+477 SQEILEKNAEAAMS
-491 LVFCRDREEWETW
+491 LMFCRDREEWEAW

-514 ARQDRRLPIAS
+514 VREDRRLPIAS
-525 WYTDDLQKAHL
+525 WYTEDLQQAHL
-536 KAFGSNDGYKGVCRW
+536 KAFGSTDGYKGVCRW

-567 EDFHISQPVL
+567 EDFHITQPVL
-577 FIVPSEPEQSATQQ
+577 FIVPAEPEQSATQQ

-616 APSST
+616 AASST

>member
-8 QIPIIDISS
+8 QIPVIDISS

-27 TALTQI
+27 TALTDI

-40 HSVSTSTITSLIN
+40 HSVPTSIITSLIK
-53 ILPDLFA
+53 ILPDLFS
-60 LSPQAKQE
+60 LPPEAKQE

-88 AGQTDLREQVELA
+88 AGKSDLREQVELA
-101 TELGRA
+101 TELERA
-107 PDGAPLYDGLR
+107 PHGAPLYNGLR

-131 GVVTRYIEEL
+131 GVVTRYIDEL

-153 KALDLPDDIFFS
+153 QALDLPDDIFFS

-248 TAHRVLSSP
+248 TTHRVLSSP

-274 RDEAV
+274 REEAM
-279 TLLKEHFERWGE
+279 TSLKEHFERWGK
-291 GEEAGEAGAVDN
+291 AH
-303 PFFIKM
+303 
-309 ALELPARR
+309 
-317 RFTARSGNV
+317 SGNV
-326 YSYIYIP
+326 YSHIFIP
-333 PTSQST
+333 ATSQST

-349 TLTDWV
+349 TLTDWI
-355 HQIRHFSSEGY
+355 HQIQHFSSQGY
-366 GVVAPD
+366 GIVAPD

-381 PSDANAYRLK
+381 PTDVNAYRLK
-391 PMGDE
+391 PMSDE
-396 VIELLDHLSLKTIV
+396 VIQLLDHLDLKTLV

-422 RMATYHPSRWE
+422 RMAAYHPSRWE

-448 FDVDMINIMTKQYL
+448 FDVDMINTMTKQFL
-462 GYEMLGYIPWLADFT
+462 GYEMLGYIPWLADYR
-477 SQDILEKNVEAAMS
+477 SQEILEKNAEAAMS
-491 LVFCRDREEWETW
+491 LVFCRHREDWESW

-514 ARQDRRLPIAS
+514 VREDRRLPIAS
-525 WYTDDLQKAHL
+525 WYTEDLQKAHL
-536 KAFGSNDGYKGVCRW
+536 KAFGSADGYKGVCRW
-551 YRMWKD
+551 YRMWRD

-562 DEQGF
+562 DEQGY
-567 EDFHISQPVL
+567 EDFCISQPVL
-577 FIVPSEPEQSATQQ
+577 FIVPSEPEQSASQQ
-591 QQMLSSWAPNLQTVK
+591 QQMVSSWAPHLKTVK

-616 APSST
+616 APTET

>member
-8 QIPIIDISS
+8 QIPVIDISS

-27 TALTQI
+27 TALTDI
-33 GFLYISN
+33 GFLCISN
-40 HSVSTSTITSLIN
+40 HSVPTSTITSLIN
-53 ILPDLFA
+53 ILPDLFS
-60 LSPQAKQE
+60 LPPEAKQE

-88 AGQTDLREQVELA
+88 AGKSDLREQVELA
-101 TELGRA
+101 TELER
-107 PDGAPLYDGLR
+107 PPHGAPLYDGLR

-131 GVVTRYIEEL
+131 GVVTRYIDEL

-153 KALDLPDDIFFS
+153 QALDLPDDIFFS

-248 TAHRVLSSP
+248 TTHRVLSSP

-274 RDEAV
+274 REEAM
-279 TLLKEHFERWGE
+279 TSLKEHFELWGK
-291 GEEAGEAGAVDN
+291 AH
-303 PFFIKM
+303 
-309 ALELPARR
+309 
-317 RFTARSGNV
+317 SGNV
-326 YSYIYIP
+326 YSYIFIP
-333 PTSQST
+333 ATSQST

-349 TLTDWV
+349 TLTDWIR
-355 HQIRHFSSEGY
+355 QIQHFSSQGY
-366 GVVAPD
+366 GIVAPD

-381 PSDANAYRLK
+381 PTDVNAYRLK
-391 PMGDE
+391 PMSDE
-396 VIELLDHLSLKTIV
+396 VIQFLDHLDLKTLV

-422 RMATYHPSRWE
+422 RMAAYHPSRWE

-448 FDVDMINIMTKQYL
+448 FDVDMINTMTKQFL
-462 GYEMLGYIPWLADFT
+462 GYEMLGYIPWLADYR
-477 SQDILEKNVEAAMS
+477 SQGVLEKNAEAAMS
-491 LVFCRDREEWETW
+491 LIFCRDREEWESW
-504 FHPLGKMEEF
+504 FHPLRKMEEF
-514 ARQDRRLPIAS
+514 VREDRRLPIAS
-525 WYTDDLQKAHL
+525 WYTEDLQKAHL
-536 KAFGSNDGYKGVCRW
+536 KALGSADGYKGVCRW
-551 YRMWKD
+551 YRMWRD

-562 DEQGF
+562 DEQGY
-567 EDFHISQPVL
+567 EDFCISQPVL
-577 FIVPSEPEQSATQQ
+577 FIVPSEPEQSAAQQ
-591 QQMLSSWAPNLQTVK
+591 QQMVSSWAPHLQTVK

-616 APSST
+616 APTET

>member
-27 TALTQI
+27 TALTKI

-40 HSVSTSTITSLIN
+40 HSVPTSTITSLVN

-60 LSPQAKQE
+60 LPPEAKQE

-88 AGQTDLREQVELA
+88 AGKADLREQVELA
-101 TELGRA
+101 TELERA

-131 GVVTRYIEEL
+131 GVVTRYIDEL

-153 KALDLPDDIFFS
+153 RALDLPDEIFFS

-205 PQVNGLQVLNKSG
+205 PEVNGLQVLNKSG

-233 IGQAFEVVTNGVCKA
+233 IGQAFEVVTNGY
-248 TAHRVLSSP
+248 
-257 EERFSV
+257 
-263 PFFQGVRRDLT
+263 
-274 RDEAV
+274 
-279 TLLKEHFERWGE
+279 
-291 GEEAGEAGAVDN
+291 
-303 PFFIKM
+303 IKM
-309 ALELPARR
+309 ALELPARQS
-317 RFTARSGNV
+317 FTAHSGNV
-326 YSYIYIP
+326 YSYIFIP

-355 HQIRHFSSEGY
+355 HQIRHFWSEGY
-366 GVVAPD
+366 GVVTPD

-381 PSDANAYRLK
+381 PTDVYAYRLK
-391 PMGDE
+391 PMSDE
-396 VIELLDHLSLKTIV
+396 VIELLDHLNLKTVV

-422 RMATYHPSRWE
+422 RMAAYHPSRWE

-438 AVGPPKLGTP
+438 AVGPPRLGTP
-448 FDVDMINIMTKQYL
+448 FDVDMINTMTKQFL
-462 GYEMLGYIPWLADFT
+462 GYEMLGYIPWLADYR
-477 SQDILEKNVEAAMS
+477 SQEILEKNAEAAMS

-514 ARQDRRLPIAS
+514 VRENRRLPIAT
-525 WYTDDLQKAHL
+525 WYTDDLQQAHL
-536 KAFGSNDGYKGVCRW
+536 EAFGSTDGYKGVCRW

-557 NLFAP
+557 NLFAL

-567 EDFHISQPVL
+567 EDFHLSQPVL

-591 QQMLSSWAPNLQTVK
+591 QQMLSSWTPNLQAVK

-616 APSST
+616 APSET

-626 NFLTSRRE
+626 NFLSSRRE

>member
-8 QIPIIDISS
+8 QIPVIDISS
-17 PTPQTLSNLR
+17 PTPQALSNLR
-27 TALTQI
+27 TALTEI

-40 HSVSTSTITSLIN
+40 HSVPTSTITSLIN
-53 ILPDLFA
+53 ILPELFS
-60 LSPQAKQE
+60 LPPEAKQE

-88 AGQTDLREQVELA
+88 AGKADLREQVELA
-101 TELGRA
+101 TELERA

-153 KALDLPDDIFFS
+153 QALDLPEEIFFS

-233 IGQAFEVVTNGVCKA
+233 IGQAFEVVTNGYI
-248 TAHRVLSSP
+248 
-257 EERFSV
+257 
-263 PFFQGVRRDLT
+263 
-274 RDEAV
+274 
-279 TLLKEHFERWGE
+279 
-291 GEEAGEAGAVDN
+291 N
-303 PFFIKM
+303 M
-309 ALELPARR
+309 ALELPARQK
-317 RFTARSGNV
+317 FTAHSGNV
-326 YSYIYIP
+326 YSYIFIS
-333 PTSQST
+333 PTAQST

-355 HQIRHFSSEGY
+355 HQIQHFSSEGY
-366 GVVAPD
+366 GVVALD

-381 PSDANAYRLK
+381 PTDVNAYRLK
-391 PMGDE
+391 PMSDE
-396 VIELLDHLSLKTIV
+396 VIELLDHLDLKTVV

-422 RMATYHPSRWE
+422 RTAAYHPSRWE
-433 ALVFL
+433 TLVFL
-438 AVGPPKLGTP
+438 AVGPPRLGTP
-448 FDVDMINIMTKQYL
+448 FDVDMINTMTKQFL
-462 GYEMLGYIPWLADFT
+462 GYEMLGYIPWLADYR
-477 SQDILEKNVEAAMS
+477 SQEILQKNAEAAMS
-491 LVFCRDREEWETW
+491 LMFCRDREEWETW
-504 FHPLGKMEEF
+504 FHPLGKTEEF
-514 ARQDRRLPIAS
+514 VREDRRLPIAL
-525 WYTDDLQKAHL
+525 WYTEDLQKAHL
-536 KAFGSNDGYKGVCRW
+536 KAFGSHDGYKGVCRW

-577 FIVPSEPEQSATQQ
+577 FIVPSEPEQSAAQQ
-591 QQMLSSWAPNLQTVK
+591 QQMLSSWTPNLQTVK

-616 APSST
+616 APSET